1 MKIIEAH
8 DNTRWITAII
18 CGRWVQAKVY
28 DEPSIHG
35 INDGRISKL
44 IVGKSDQCKLYQNFH
59 NQMCFSYD
67 RGISF
72 DNAPDGLINSIVYEL
87 EQLPKD

>member
-8 DNTRWITAII
+8 DNTGWITAII

-35 INDGRISKL
+35 INKGRVSKL
-44 IVGKSDQCKLYQNFH
+44 VVGKSDQCKPNQNFH

-67 RGISF
+67 RGINF